1 MSKFSELLSRPLP
14 SACNNDNDDIFT
26 EGFDNTFD
34 DLEGCKKEGCGKEAC
49 GEEGCDE
56 TDDTDPFTTPN
67 PEIPQVSDETTPLT
81 PEEDKR
87 VDQTINA
94 VATPVLIKDELKSEG
109 AIEEFVESTDC
120 AICEAEGFLT
130 ERTIV
135 KFDKNAKKAQLY
147 EVAVA
152 AVAREKQDPLYK
164 KLETVYKMERVIKAK
179 LRKKYHAEASRKVK
193 EYLARAKKSKSSVL
207 SRIAH
212 KITGK

>member
-14 SACNNDNDDIFT
+14 SAYNNNDDIFT
-26 EGFDNTFD
+26 EGFDDTFD
-34 DLEGCKKEGCGKEAC
+34 DLEGCKREGCREEGCGQESDDDLD
-49 GEEGCDE
+49 DE
-56 TDDTDPFTTPN
+56 PSPFATPN
-67 PEIPQVSDETTPLT
+67 PTSTDDEPTPLT

-109 AIEEFVESTDC
+109 AIDEFVESTDC

-135 KFDKNAKKAQLY
+135 KFDKNAKRSQLY
-147 EVAVA
+147 EIAVA
-152 AVAREKQDPLYK
+152 SVAREKKDPLYK

-179 LRKKYHAEASRKVK
+179 LRKKYHAEANRKVK
-193 EYLARAKKSKSSVL
+193 EYLARAKKSKSGIL
-207 SRIAH
+207 SRIAS